1 MELLHVQKRNLEEDR
16 GRLKSDF
23 KGRQLKV
30 DQLQSKYHL
39 VTMSLGTDEDGQTL
53 SVTHYKLKSAQ
64 DKYFLKQRGD
74 FLDEKIKNIEKEIVA
89 MENTLKI
96 VNLTNAAYRK
106 SLSEVEDSGK
116 INLIEWSSLRK
127 FFADKEAQTM
137 ESLQKKFVELTDQQR
152 ILRKSL
158 ASEKQE
164 LKG

>member
-116 INLIEWSSLRK
+116 INLIE
-127 FFADKEAQTM
+127 
-137 ESLQKKFVELTDQQR
+137 
-152 ILRKSL
+152 
-158 ASEKQE
+158 
-164 LKG
+164 